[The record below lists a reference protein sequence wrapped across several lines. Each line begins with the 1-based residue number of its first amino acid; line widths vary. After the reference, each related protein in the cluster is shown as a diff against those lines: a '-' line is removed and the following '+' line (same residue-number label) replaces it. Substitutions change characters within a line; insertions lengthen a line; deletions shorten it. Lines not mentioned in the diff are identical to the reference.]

1 MVSTSRRVYVR
12 RRIAVGVAATAV
24 LAGAIYT
31 PMTLLAPVPTVAA
44 ETAEFAAAI
53 TPPAPIAA
61 APVVPG
67 FGVSGI
73 TAIGETGALAAV
85 DDGAQ
90 HPIAS
95 ITKAITALVVLTVK
109 PMDATSHGEPIVLTE
124 QDAGFYDWQIS
135 LGGSAE
141 PVTPGVTMSQ
151 RDVLELMLVPSANNY
166 AQTLATWAF
175 GSEAAYVD
183 AARAWLLEQGM
194 SATTIVDAS
203 GVDDA
208 NASTVADLLMLGQLA
223 LSNPVLAPIVAM
235 PAADVPDL
243 GVVENSNRLLGTVGV
258 DGIKTGTSPLAGAC
272 LLFSADVAVGSQTVT
287 LVGVVLGGDTHAAVR
302 DAVAALVTSVT
313 AGYREIEVVAEGSP
327 FAEFEQVWGDS
338 ATAVTASAVT
348 MLVWSDTPVTITADV
363 LSVSL
368 AEAGTDVGTVTVT
381 SGPRSA
387 SVPLRLDGTIDDPG
401 AWWRLSHPGSL

>member
-53 TPPAPIAA
+53 TPPPAIAA

-73 TAIGETGALAAV
+73 TAIGETGALATV

-95 ITKAITALVVLTVK
+95 ITKAITALVVLSVK
-109 PMDATSHGEPIVLTE
+109 PMDATADGEPIVLTD

-151 RDVLELMLVPSANNY
+151 RDVLELMLLPSANNY

-313 AGYREIEVVAEGSP
+313 AGYREIEVVAEDSP